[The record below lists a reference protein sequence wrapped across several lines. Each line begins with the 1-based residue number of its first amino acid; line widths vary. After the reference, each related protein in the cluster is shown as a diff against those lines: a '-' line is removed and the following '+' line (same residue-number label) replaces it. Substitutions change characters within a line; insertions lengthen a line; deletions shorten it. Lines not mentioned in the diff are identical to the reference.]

1 MTPKSIDDEQL
12 ELARQKVLDEL
23 HDILLRR
30 VATVATAES
39 CTGGLI
45 AAALTDRPGSSAVY
59 AGGVSAYA
67 NEAKVKLLGV
77 SAELIKIHGAVSA
90 EVAEAM
96 ARGVFQRL
104 GTTYAVSVTGI
115 AGPHGGTEAKPV
127 GTVWVGLAGPSGVR
141 SQVFQLKGS
150 RQQIRNATVHRALAA
165 LLVEIKGDEAS
176 EAF

>member
-1 MTPKSIDDEQL
+1 MPNGMDDEQL
-12 ELARQKVLDEL
+12 ELARQELLTSL
-23 HDILLRR
+23 HDILVRR

-45 AAALTDRPGSSAVY
+45 AASLTERPGSSAIY

-67 NEAKVKLLGV
+67 NEAKTKLLGV
-77 SAELIKIHGAVSA
+77 SADIIKAHGAVSA

-115 AGPHGGTEAKPV
+115 AGPQGGSEAKPV
-127 GTVWVGLAGPSGVR
+127 GTVWIGLAGPSGVR
-141 SQVFQLKGS
+141 SQKFQLHGS
-150 RQQIRNATVHRALAA
+150 RQQIRSATVHRALAA
-165 LLVEIKGDEAS
+165 LLGEIKGDEAS